1 MSDSSNIQLL
11 ANIALFHVIG
21 VEYHVVNRQQIRL
34 NSENPMLLFVV
45 GKNVRVYTRT
55 IPYVVRTSGFFLLPA
70 GESATIDAV
79 KHEMEYYF
87 VEFQTD
93 VPQNA
98 GRSAVRLFSENQNLR
113 ELIALFPRNSADF
126 ARRFQSLV
134 SIWNRPE
141 PEKDLGVL
149 GEFYG
154 ILYEFIRQEKESQ
167 RISERSA
174 HQDIVE
180 RTREYLDCHYA
191 EVNSIQML
199 AEVMGVGR
207 TTLYEQFRSRT
218 GVSPQQYLT
227 NLRMRAVCKALC
239 ETELPVQDV
248 ASLCGFSNRNY
259 FFKLFRE
266 QFGQTPA
273 DYRADRREDAVRERK
288 ASPIPQQP
296 ISQMEDGRK
305 LLVSSFGRIHHYRTV
320 PKRIVCLDYASAEII
335 AALGAQGSI
344 AGLAEAEE
352 SLEDCLPELRERLIG
367 IPLLTQQSVETR
379 VPSYEMIRACQPE
392 LVVGTAY
399 SFREQSGIADT
410 SQFERDGMHV
420 YALKA
425 TYTLNSTLEDV
436 YEDIENLG
444 RILDRE
450 REASSVVAAMRE
462 EAMAIPSGI
471 PAQPVRVFVFD
482 DVLGERVFTCGQSI
496 ENHLIGKAGG
506 INIFGN
512 IPRQFALVDWRDVV
526 AADPEV
532 ILVHSFYGIKD
543 GDRKR
548 NFLRQLPSLLNVSA
562 VKNNRLF
569 TMGIKYAFPGIGN
582 VTTIRQMMRWFDTV

>member
-1 MSDSSNIQLL
+1 M
-11 ANIALFHVIG
+11 
-21 VEYHVVNRQQIRL
+21 
-34 NSENPMLLFVV
+34 
-45 GKNVRVYTRT
+45 
-55 IPYVVRTSGFFLLPA
+55 
-70 GESATIDAV
+70 
-79 KHEMEYYF
+79 
-87 VEFQTD
+87 
-93 VPQNA
+93 
-98 GRSAVRLFSENQNLR
+98 
-113 ELIALFPRNSADF
+113 
-126 ARRFQSLV
+126 
-134 SIWNRPE
+134 SIWNRLE

-227 NLRMRAVCKALC
+227 NLRMRAVRKALC
-239 ETELPVQDV
+239 ETELPVQEV

-273 DYRADRREDAVRERK
+273 DYRADHREDAVRDRK
-288 ASPIPQQP
+288 ASLIPQQP
-296 ISQMEDGRK
+296 VPQTEDGRR
-305 LLVSSFGRIHHYRTV
+305 LLVSNFGRIHHYRTV
-320 PKRIVCLDYASAEII
+320 PKRIVCLDYASAEIV

-352 SLEDCLPELRERLIG
+352 SLEDCLPELRERLAG

-379 VPSYEMIRACQPE
+379 VPSYDMIRACQPE

-462 EAMAIPSGI
+462 EDMAIPSGI

-532 ILVHSFYGIKD
+532 ILMHSFYGIKD
-543 GDRKR
+543 GDRKC

-582 VTTIRQMMRWFDTV
+582 VTTIRQLMRWFDTV